1 MVGCD
6 DVCPPAPLPPLMQ
19 NGMTALMY
27 AASKGDM
34 KVVEALLRGGA
45 DIHAKTSV
53 RPL

>member
-19 NGMTALMY
+19 DGSTALML
-27 AASKGDM
+27 AAGNGHM
-34 KVVEALLRGGA
+34 NVVEALLRGGA
-45 DIHAKTSV
+45 DIHAKSEV